1 MRTRGW
7 GVGAVASLLVLA
19 ACAAPNTPLLDGAES
34 SAPPTSS
41 PTERAEQPVALVVT
55 VSGLAGVPVA
65 AATPAWT
72 VDGAVAAPDGSAVFA
87 LGPASA
93 DAAARDVV
101 RIDPR
106 SGAQAKVGDLVS
118 PSSTR
123 ISAVEP
129 GGGRIVLVTPDGSST
144 VVRTYDTTRGTVE
157 AMRTFEGTLDPE
169 AFSVDRNRLFAA
181 RVYGDYYN
189 VHVLDLTTGEQYPTL
204 GPDKTKPPEDMYGTV
219 VQAALSEDR
228 TQLATLYRDAT
239 KPGRTAFVH
248 LLFLDSGSTFCIDLH
263 APFATAGPGTDAI
276 EWRAGRIVVGHRPPD
291 GGDPVAATMDPQA
304 VLAAPPQQHY
314 PADAQVDASAP
325 SLPAGVGVT
334 PGFERFVALVPGQN
348 GTD

>member
-1 MRTRGW
+1 MGTLRWR
-7 GVGAVASLLVLA
+7 VGAAASLLVLA
-19 ACAAPNTPLLDGAES
+19 ACGAPNES
-34 SAPPTSS
+34 DVGGVVRSERPASS
-41 PTERAEQPVALVVT
+41 EPEGLGEPAALVVT
-55 VSGLAGVPVA
+55 AAGLAGVPVA
-65 AATPAWT
+65 TSTPAWT
-72 VDGAVAAPDGSAVFA
+72 VDGAVAAPDGSAIFG
-87 LGPASA
+87 LGPASGGA
-93 DAAARDVV
+93 TARDVV

-106 SGAQAKVGDLVS
+106 SGAQAKVGDLVA

-129 GGGRIVLVTPDGSST
+129 GGGRIVLVTPDGTST
-144 VVRTYDTTRGTVE
+144 VVRTYDTTRGAVE
-157 AMRTFEGTLDPE
+157 AMRAFEGTLDPE
-169 AFSVDRNRLFAA
+169 ALSVDRNRVFAA

-189 VHVLDLTTGEQYPTL
+189 VHVLDMTTGEQYPTL

-219 VQAALSEDR
+219 IQAALSEDR

-276 EWRAGRIVVGHRPPD
+276 EWRAGLIVVGHRPPSD
-291 GGDPVAATMDPQA
+291 GDPVAATIDPLA

-325 SLPAGVGVT
+325 SLPVGVGVT
-334 PGFERFVALVPGQN
+334 PGFERFVAVVPGQN
-348 GTD
+348 ATS